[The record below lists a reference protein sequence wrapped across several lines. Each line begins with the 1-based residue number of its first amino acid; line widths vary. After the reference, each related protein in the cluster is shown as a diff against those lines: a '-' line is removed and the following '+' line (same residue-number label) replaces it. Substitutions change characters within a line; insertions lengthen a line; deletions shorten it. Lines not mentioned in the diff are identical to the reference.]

1 MSDIQTKYQKLAQE
15 FAKLRAQNQVLKK
28 AVIEEQGKQT
38 QFKDAIKE
46 RDQKVRKFEQE
57 IDSLTFR
64 NQQLTKRVN
73 ILQDDL
79 EVAESRAKK
88 GKNKVTTEPVARPKL
103 EQNVIGEE
111 LRNKI
116 QENERLHIQFNQSS
130 AEHQQTMLSLQDR
143 LYALE
148 NENSQH
154 QRILETT
161 QKQNKDMI
169 ERLQQDKARL
179 EVKIRNMEKESGDAV
194 MKAEKSEQELRILEE
209 DLGSKLEVARKLITD
224 KLPFNDTELRKFN
237 ALNVPTHDRKQQ
249 QRTKELVGKAKVL
262 MSEMCSALSNFHTYT
277 EQRTKIFPVDASAG
291 SLSVVNAKFCT
302 YLHENAA
309 YLRSIEKSFNNFYDD
324 ITEDALTT
332 LETATG
338 LQDFSSKFSKYV
350 SYLNKLLPY
359 QLLSLEEE
367 CALSSCSQTLESRN
381 MELHSA
387 LKKLTSAFTK
397 LDSYVQ
403 LLAMTSKKS
412 GDLPQANHREFF
424 NKMISSV
431 TYLSSIVKDV
441 SKSYNFKVSLEHQ
454 LPTVTQKLKT
464 TDECVV
470 SSLISLVTCT
480 GKLSNFMKSNVDMFS
495 APTSYRTRGHS
506 FIQDD
511 DQQGRMTS
519 PTVSTLREKSVNYMA
534 MLNKPS
540 PDSVPYTQALNNR
553 RVLVSSTESK
563 EGLAQQLASN
573 SDKISRLEQ
582 DREHW
587 LLEAQLLQIKYDKE
601 AMKVNRLQ
609 SQLQSHISGVH
620 GPDLMRQV
628 SNDSQEGSKADHKP
642 TDPSLGSLSKQ
653 PMDFGESEET
663 SRENLIKKHYTSK
676 VSIMTNHR
684 QMVDSKSVSFHSE
697 NFIKII
703 TRQKVTDPEI

>member
-1 MSDIQTKYQKLAQE
+1 MTDIQTKYQKLAQE

-28 AVIEEQGKQT
+28 AVIEEQGKHT

-73 ILQDDL
+73 ILQEDL
-79 EVAESRAKK
+79 ELAETKAKK
-88 GKNKVTTEPVARPKL
+88 GKNKVAAEPTAHPRL

-111 LRNKI
+111 LRSKI

-130 AEHQQTMLSLQDR
+130 AEHEQKLIALQDR
-143 LYALE
+143 LVVLE
-148 NENSQH
+148 TQNSQH
-154 QRILETT
+154 QKVLENT
-161 QKQNKDMI
+161 QKQNKEMI
-169 ERLQQDKARL
+169 EKLQEDKARL

-194 MKAEKSEQELRILEE
+194 MTAERCQQELQKLEE
-209 DLGSKLEVARKLITD
+209 DLGGKLDVARKLITA
-224 KLPFNDTELRKFN
+224 KLPFNDTEIRKFN

-262 MSEMCSALSNFHTYT
+262 VSELCSALSNFHTYT
-277 EQRTKIFPVDASAG
+277 EQRSKIFPIDASTG
-291 SLSVVNAKFCT
+291 SLSNVNAKFCSF
-302 YLHENAA
+302 LHENAS
-309 YLRSIEKSFNNFYDD
+309 YLRSIETSFNNFYEG

-338 LQDFSSKFSKYV
+338 LQDFSGKFSKYV
-350 SYLNKLLPY
+350 AYLNKLLPY

-381 MELHSA
+381 MELHSS

-403 LLAMTSKKS
+403 LLAMTSNKS

-424 NKMISSV
+424 NKLISSV

-454 LPTVTQKLKT
+454 LPTATQKLKT

-495 APTSYRTRGHS
+495 TPGGYKTRGHS
-506 FIQDD
+506 FIQDENH
-511 DQQGRMTS
+511 QGRVTS
-519 PTVSTLREKSVNYMA
+519 PTVSSLRQKSVNYMA

-540 PDSVPYTQALNNR
+540 PDSVPYILALNNR

-563 EGLAQQLASN
+563 EGLAQQLATN
-573 SDKISRLEQ
+573 ADKVSRLEQ
-582 DREHW
+582 EKEHW

-609 SQLQSHISGVH
+609 SELQKHLSGNQVAVVPQQVVTDSHSA
-620 GPDLMRQV
+620 
-628 SNDSQEGSKADHKP
+628 DSKGATTV
-642 TDPSLGSLSKQ
+642 TDPVLGTLSKH

-676 VSIMTNHR
+676 VSVMTNQR
-684 QMVDSKSVSFHSE
+684 QMIDSKSVSFQSE
-697 NFIKII
+697 AA
-703 TRQKVTDPEI
+703 T